1 MVSYDTKAIYGEIM
15 LSQQLKEFRLAKG
28 LTQQELANLI
38 GVKKITIVRWENG
51 TSKPSA
57 LAAEKLES
65 LGNRKLELHETKQV
79 SEPRINL
86 VSKDNLRSGVKEKIK
101 LQNTS
106 NQFTPS
112 SFVVNGPSDQLN
124 FFNKLYDLQENSP
137 LAKSSKEYP
146 ARLSTVESVV
156 GLCDRTSQSLLE
168 NPSVTAKHWNANYGS
183 HGWHRY
189 VGRFPSHLVRALI
202 NHFGLKSGDLLL
214 DPFLGSGTTLV
225 ESRLLGIKAIGIEIS
240 PLSCMIARTKSQ
252 FPESASNLEHMLEE
266 FADFYQKKISLFLKN
281 RSVNQIDHAEV
292 LKRKGNL
299 IPDFPNYQRWL
310 TPEALLGVSIV
321 VEFASKLDGYEKDF
335 VCCALSSKMRSIG
348 NVDVDVVRA
357 EYSKKPRINVDVF
370 HLVQR
375 AMRKY
380 ILDIQNSIE
389 SHNTFIAP
397 PNAVQIINGSVLDTK
412 ISRESIDGI
421 ITSPPYG
428 IESLSY
434 FRTHLLSFRCLS
446 PFLNYDP
453 YSENEK
459 SIGSEFLSENNGENV
474 GSHAAKRSK
483 SFQEFF
489 DSIETLE
496 SSKYAKRRD
505 GMKRFFD
512 DMSTLADRFSNWLRP
527 GGRIAFV
534 VGNKKLGEEVIP
546 TEKIITELFDSFGL
560 RSDEIIEHKL
570 KWNNSNSE
578 VPWQEKIIQNE
589 YVMLF
594 TKRK

>member
-1 MVSYDTKAIYGEIM
+1 M
-15 LSQQLKEFRLAKG
+15 LSEQLKDFRLLKG
-28 LTQQELANLI
+28 LTQQELADLI
-38 GVKKITIVRWENG
+38 GVTKITIVRWENG

-65 LGNRKLELHETKQV
+65 LGNRKLDLHETKQV
-79 SEPRINL
+79 SVPRINL
-86 VSKDNLRSGVKEKIK
+86 LNKNALRSGAQDTLYLKNKNNK
-101 LQNTS
+101 
-106 NQFTPS
+106 FTPS
-112 SFVVNGPSDQLN
+112 SYVTNGPSDQLK
-124 FFNKLYDLQENSP
+124 FFGKLYQLQENSP
-137 LAKSSKEYP
+137 LAKTNKEYP
-146 ARLSTVESVV
+146 ARLSSVESVE
-156 GLCDRTSQSLLE
+156 GLCERTAQSLLE
-168 NPSVTAKHWNANYGS
+168 NPSATAKHWNANYGP

-202 NHFGLKSGDLLL
+202 NHFGLKPGHLLL

-225 ESRLLGIKAIGIEIS
+225 ESRLLGINAIGIELS
-240 PLSCMIARTKSQ
+240 PLSCMVSRTKSQ
-252 FPESASNLEHMLEE
+252 FPQSTSHLEDLLEE
-266 FADFYQKKISLFLKN
+266 FAIFYQKKLSLFLKVHSLSDVKHEDVIN
-281 RSVNQIDHAEV
+281 
-292 LKRKGNL
+292 RKGNL
-299 IPDFPNYQRWL
+299 VPDFPNYQKWL

-321 VEFASKLDGYEKDF
+321 VEFAASLNGYDKDF

-357 EYSKKPRINVDVF
+357 EYSKNPRLNVDVF

-380 ILDIQNSIE
+380 ILDIQKSVE
-389 SHNTFIAP
+389 THKALLTSP
-397 PNAVQIINGSVLDTK
+397 SAVQVVNGSVLDTK
-412 ISRESIDGI
+412 ISSKSIDCI

-428 IESLSY
+428 VESLSY

-453 YSENEK
+453 YFENEK
-459 SIGSEFLSENNGENV
+459 SIGSEFLSKHNGNNA
-474 GSHAAKRSK
+474 GSIASKRSK
-483 SFQEFF
+483 TFGKFF
-489 DSIETLE
+489 NSNNAIDSGN
-496 SSKYAKRRD
+496 YAKRLG
-505 GMKRFFD
+505 GMLRFFD
-512 DMSTLADRFSNWLRP
+512 DMTLLGERFNSWLRP

-534 VGNKKLGEEVIP
+534 VGNKRLGEKTIP
-546 TEKIITELFDSFGL
+546 TDKIIAELFDSFGL
-560 RSDEIIEHKL
+560 GLDENIEHKL